1 MSNNNNYNTSNKGLV
16 NPYSPQH
23 PAAPQYFANRKE
35 QLDYFSKT
43 ILSTAKLRPP
53 APSNFI
59 ILGDWGM
66 GKTSLLYKLREI
78 TLKELRTKMK
88 AFCFHLTLY
97 PACCKGWDRFCSIL
111 LSQLKSN
118 YEASAGLKEKVRSEL
133 SKWKIEF
140 ALPPVSVK
148 REKKEKVPSLIESLE
163 FLWKKHLEPSGI
175 DAGFLFLDDVH
186 YFLQVGESDAYFT
199 IRNSFQEL
207 ARRECN
213 FSLVL
218 TGPKILFAE
227 VTELAEPFTRFFH
240 PFYLE
245 PFGIRGTKEAINKRI
260 LASKLKLRVSEDTIS
275 AIHEKSRGH
284 PYFVMFIMHEL
295 VNMLGMEKRISL
307 EDFNKCW
314 PSVVSVMEESVFRGR
329 LSKVSD
335 KEKEVLIKVSML
347 DKATV
352 SPSMVKGI
360 KGTTEFFS
368 RLERK
373 ALLIKEERGQYTL
386 FHPLFKDYLKKLAHT
401 HSD

>member
-1 MSNNNNYNTSNKGLV
+1 MSKSNNYNTSNKGPV
-16 NPYSPQH
+16 NPYSPQY

-43 ILSTAKLRPP
+43 ILNTAKLRPP
-53 APSNFI
+53 LPSNFI

-66 GKTSLLYKLREI
+66 GKTSLLYKMNEI
-78 TLKELRTKMK
+78 ALKELRSKMD
-88 AFCFHLTLY
+88 AFCFYFTLS
-97 PACCKGWDRFCSIL
+97 PACCKGWDRFCLIL
-111 LSQLKSN
+111 LSQLKRN
-118 YEASAGLKEKVRSEL
+118 YEASVGLKQKLRSEL
-133 SKWKIEF
+133 SKWKIELS
-140 ALPPVSVK
+140 LPPVAVK
-148 REKKEKVPSLIESLE
+148 REKKEKVPSLIDSLE

-199 IRNSFQEL
+199 MRNSFQEL

-213 FSLVL
+213 FSLIL

-245 PFGIRGTKEAINKRI
+245 PFDFKGTKDAINKRI
-260 LASKLKLRVSEDTIS
+260 LANNLKLQVSEDTIS
-275 AIHEKSRGH
+275 AVHEKSRGY
-284 PYFVMFIMHEL
+284 PYFVMFIMREL
-295 VNMLGMEKRISL
+295 INMLGIEKRVSL
-307 EDFNKCW
+307 EDFYQCW
-314 PSVVSVMEESVFRGR
+314 PSVVSIMEETIFKGR
-329 LSKVSD
+329 LNKVSE
-335 KEKEVLIKVSML
+335 KEKEVLINISKL
-347 DKATV
+347 DEATV

-360 KGTTEFFS
+360 KGITEFFS

-386 FHPLFKDYLKKLAHT
+386 FHPLFKDYLRKYVI
-401 HSD
+401 S